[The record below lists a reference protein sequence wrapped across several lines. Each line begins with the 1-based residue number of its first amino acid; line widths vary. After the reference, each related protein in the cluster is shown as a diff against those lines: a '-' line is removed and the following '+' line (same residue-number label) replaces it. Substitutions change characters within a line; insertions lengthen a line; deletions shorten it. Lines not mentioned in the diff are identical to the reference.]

1 MNQTMYEKARQAQ
14 VCYEDLRKKLGE
26 ETDREVVFCSIDGT
40 DNLMLKSCSLKNPFP
55 GVLKLILLSLRKK
68 AVKRLYEQEKVLQTG
83 PAAAILALDNSL
95 ALDIGDLRDKNTEK
109 TPVYCNVDFAGLQVI
124 RLYMSAYEGNK
135 AFVKSRCNSAIRV
148 DNALNGS
155 FYKYKTKD
163 GRSFSAHVYYESQK
177 ARMMKLLGIEKA
189 PEKFTLGSLGKDKKL
204 TAEAVAKWDALELEK
219 ATFDNGACGCMLRDR
234 KEWEETEVGKAVCS
248 MPLRRVTKVTDAP
261 KKEFG
266 KSNPK
271 KGPLSGIKV
280 LDLTHIIAGPAC
292 TRLLAEYG
300 ADVLMIRRGDFLH
313 QEQAMLELD
322 GWAGK
327 NSIQLDFNVEEELNR
342 AKELVK
348 EADIV
353 ICSYQNG
360 ALNKF
365 GLSEDD
371 IHAMNPGVIFGSLV
385 CFSDTVW
392 QGYPGWAPCAEDI
405 TGLSVRNGSLEN
417 PVNLNG
423 VPLDYIPGMIL
434 FSGIM
439 NALKLQLTEGGG
451 YSVHGSLT
459 RGGYWLHECTDV
471 WEAAK
476 DNVDGALEG
485 GHSSFSA
492 ESKDVWNKVFYPVGG
507 TSVGTVFFPAPA
519 TYSEGQEYIWDNMK
533 FVSGNKGF
541 KEQ

>member
-1 MNQTMYEKARQAQ
+1 MNQIMYEKAKQAQ
-14 VCYEDLRKKLGE
+14 VCYEDLQRKIGE
-26 ETDREVVFCSIDGT
+26 TPDREVVFCTVDGT
-40 DNLMLKSCSLKNPFP
+40 DKLMLNSCMQHNPFP
-55 GVLKLILLSLRKK
+55 GVLKLILLKLRKK
-68 AVKRLYEQEKVLQTG
+68 AVKRLFEQEKVLQTG
-83 PAAAILALDNSL
+83 PAAAILAMDNAL
-95 ALDIGDLRDKNTEK
+95 ALDIGDIRNNNADKA
-109 TPVYCNVDFAGLQVI
+109 PVYCNVDFAGLQVI

-135 AFVKSRCNSAIRV
+135 AFIKSRCNSAIRV

-177 ARMMKLLGIEKA
+177 ARMMKLLDIPKS
-189 PEKFTLGSLGKDKKL
+189 PDKFTLGSLGGDKKL
-204 TAEAVAKWDALELEK
+204 TAAAVAKWDALELEK

-234 KEWEETEVGKAVCS
+234 KEWEESEVGKAVCE
-248 MPLRRVTKVTDAP
+248 MPLYRITKVTDAP
-261 KKEFG
+261 RKEFG
-266 KSNPK
+266 RTNPE
-271 KGPLSGIKV
+271 KGPLSGVKV

-327 NSIQLDFNVEEELNR
+327 NSIQLDFNVEEQLLR
-342 AKELVK
+342 ARELVK

-365 GLSEDD
+365 GLSEED
-371 IHAMNPGVIFGSLV
+371 IHTLNPSVIFGSLV

-392 QGYPGWAPCAEDI
+392 QTYPGWAPCAEDI

-439 NALKLQLTEGGG
+439 KALKKQLTEGGG

-471 WEAAK
+471 WEEAK
-476 DNVDGALEG
+476 DKVDTVLENA
-485 GHSSFSA
+485 HSSFSA
-492 ESKDVWNKVFYPVGG
+492 ETKDVWTKVFYPVED
-507 TSVGTVFFPAPA
+507 TSVGTVYFPAPA
-519 TYSEGQEYIWDNMK
+519 TTTDDQNYIWNNMK
-533 FVSGNKGF
+533 FKSGNTGF
-541 KEQ
+541 KK